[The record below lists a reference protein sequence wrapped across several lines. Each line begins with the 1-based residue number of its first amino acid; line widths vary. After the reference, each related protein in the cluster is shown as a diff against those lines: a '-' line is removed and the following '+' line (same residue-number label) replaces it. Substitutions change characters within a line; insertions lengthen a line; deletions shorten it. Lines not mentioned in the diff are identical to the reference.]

1 MPYVRI
7 SLEKTVRRRLKI
19 EFIYDKEEI
28 GKLTVQ
34 GAVAIAFN
42 KIKERE
48 QEGEACFK

>member
-1 MPYVRI
+1 MYEYLLKKRYG
-7 SLEKTVRRRLKI
+7 EDLKI